1 MSDSGH
7 IRTHRLA
14 GTLGGEVEDV
24 DLSGQLDAE
33 RVQRIKAAFQE
44 HLVLV
49 FPAQDITP
57 AQQVTFTRL
66 FGPVEPHPLS
76 SRKGVK
82 GHPEVLVLENTKG
95 TPGARNDFWHSDISF
110 SQTPPAASILYGRTI
125 TPGYGD
131 TMFCNMYQ
139 AYDELSDG
147 MRKLIDGLTAM
158 HTSAALVERNQ
169 SESSDGLPIPDV
181 PPPAEHPAVRTHPE
195 TGRKALYVN
204 PYFTSHFKGMTVE
217 ESRPLLEYLYQ
228 RAARPENVYR
238 HHWRQGDLL
247 MWDNRCAMH
256 YAVYDYDDKKPRL
269 MHRTTAGGDAPR

>member
-1 MSDSGH
+1 MSDSLQT
-7 IRTHRLA
+7 RTHRLA
-14 GTLGGEVEDV
+14 GALGGEVEGV
-24 DLSGQLDAE
+24 ELSAQLDAE
-33 RVQRIKAAFQE
+33 KVQQIKAAFHE

-49 FPAQDITP
+49 FPSQDITP
-57 AQQVTFTRL
+57 AQQVAFTSL
-66 FGPVEPHPLS
+66 FGPVEPHPLA
-76 SRKGVK
+76 SRKGVE
-82 GHPEVLVLENTKG
+82 GRPEVLVLENKKG

-110 SQTPPAASILYGRTI
+110 SPTPPAASVLCGRTI

-139 AYDELSDG
+139 AYDELSG
-147 MRKLIDGLTAM
+147 RMRKLVDGLTAM

-169 SESSDGLPIPDV
+169 SAVSDGLPIPDV
-181 PPPAEHPAVRTHPE
+181 PPPSEHPAVRTHPE

-247 MWDNRCAMH
+247 IWDNRCAMH
-256 YAVYDYDDKKPRL
+256 YAVYDYDDTKPRL
-269 MHRTTAGGDAPR
+269 MHRTTAGGDAPA